1 MEKAGLPE
9 AEAARVVA
17 ALEAFD
23 LPTRVPAGLTDDAIM
38 AALLRDKKFE
48 SGQVRF
54 VLLERLGSAFL
65 SGAVTLDD
73 VRAVIESL
81 RAA

>member
-1 MEKAGLPE
+1 VEKAGLPE
-9 AEAARVVA
+9 AEATRVVA
-17 ALEAFD
+17 ALEAFE
-23 LPTRVPAGLTDDAIM
+23 LPTRIPPGLTTDAIM

-54 VLLERLGSAFL
+54 VLLEQLGSAFV
-65 SGAVTLDD
+65 SSAVTLDD
-73 VRAVIESL
+73 VRAVIEGL